1 MNKLKRIL
9 ILGLIAILCF
19 SVIPTTVAYADPQPF
34 SIIGSDGTAYTPV
47 KTDIKYDPVGEIYP
61 TVYCLWVPEDVAT
74 LTIRASDTYQKLH
87 CACNKG
93 GTSTTENG
101 EIVLSLSTNNH
112 TKRCL
117 STKLKNI
124 PDVGKYIDSSRDVA
138 HLMLVKLYDD
148 QATKISYIL
157 IQAGGTKLIADPQPF
172 SITGSDGTAYTP
184 VKTDI
189 KYDPVGE
196 IYPTVY
202 CLRVPEDVATLTIRA
217 SDTYQKLHCACNK
230 GGTSTTENGEIVLSL
245 STNNHTKRCLSTKL
259 KNIPGVGK
267 YIDSSTD
274 AAHLMLV
281 KLYDDQA
288 TDISYILIQA
298 GGSAPTEDTT
308 PPELSLIANGVQRT
322 GETTATVKF
331 TSSEAGTVYYSLV
344 SADAVDTSTAGTAMV
359 SGENTLNITGITAD
373 ATTVYIKAKD
383 GSGNI
388 SVSTLEAAVPAYE
401 TTYEIY
407 LGLWSHAQYYD
418 LGYRVASVTAD
429 GRPLSM
435 SGISEVEC
443 SGVKAGQTVKV
454 TLYIPEAGKELASVS
469 LITNDGNKTPI
480 NVTVDGTE
488 NSFTF
493 TMPAANVR
501 TAIGERFTLKDS
513 SIVRY
518 SLKSGVSLLYSN
530 VGDIESNRQGTVTFT
545 DSNGVTLMQALPGQ
559 QVTVTAQP
567 VPYTAGNV
575 FHRKFVCWKDIEGI
589 EVSAEDRLTPSFTF
603 TMPASD
609 VYLFAEINN
618 VGTEVTW
625 KTNPLDVTNV
635 QLKGLSS
642 NDSPFVFADGATLS
656 AIPLGEDWWYRY
668 EFTGWT
674 VERDGTTLPDSE
686 VSTSL
691 VNSSRPKG
699 SFGYATKVEFKA
711 SGEKMTVT
719 ANFCERAFA
728 SVTAAAD
735 AAMGSATV
743 TVGDSTPAETQSV
756 VYEGQTVTLTATP
769 GARYTLTGWEVK
781 VDGSDTLIEVTK
793 DAENANKATF
803 TMPATKENITAKAI
817 FKVDPAKASAACVL
831 EDVELAIPS
840 ATVENTGTSYTITV
854 PANTDADTLAAAVLK
869 FTVSEYADVVTADGS
884 VWPEDGKA
892 CGMALDTPVT
902 FTVRSEK
909 CRIGKDDTAKADYT
923 VTINRAKSTQCAID
937 SAKLGNVD
945 GVVDQTGKTL
955 TFTVPADTEDSAVT
969 TMPLTFTCSQY
980 ASIKLKDAEADWVND
995 TACGMKL
1002 NEEKTFVV
1010 TAEDGT
1016 TTAEYTVVI
1025 HRAPSD
1031 KKALTGAT
1039 LGDIAAVIDEDGHA
1053 LAFTVPSDTTDSTL
1067 GEMILKFTC
1076 SPRAA
1081 VKLKDAEDNWPAA
1094 GLRSG
1099 LKLGIP
1105 ATFVVTAENGDTQEY
1120 TVTVNREKSTEKAI
1134 TEAVLTK
1141 TGGASV
1147 KADISEQNKTV
1158 TFMLPVGTTDADV
1171 AAMTL
1176 KFTCSQYASIKLEGA
1191 ETNWPADGQLCGM
1204 KLNEAKTF
1212 VVTAENGGTQPY
1224 TVLIVRG
1231 KSAAKEITSAIL
1243 LAKAGDTTSPATVKI
1258 DNAKKTIDFTLPA
1271 GSDTSKLGE
1280 MILKLTVS
1288 DYATV
1293 KKSGDTGN
1301 WPAEGKACDMEL
1313 DKAATFTVTAENGS
1327 TQDYTVTITRTKST
1341 TKDITAVKLLNADKS
1356 VIAEGKLSGTTWTIT
1371 LPSDTD
1377 KALINKI
1384 GTSTDVFM
1392 QINYTGVS
1400 LAQAE
1405 GYSDA
1410 SAAENMKWS
1419 SGNIMCGISPNSS
1432 NTFTVTAEDG
1442 STKTY
1447 TVEIKY
1453 TAPNAPT
1460 LSNGSATRTS
1470 KTGATVKFTSSEAG
1484 TYYYKVVTHG
1494 AAAPTVDEIKKSTTK
1509 GTASAGETTFTLS
1522 NLTEDARDIYIVVV
1536 SASGGESTALKIE
1549 IPAYGGGTETPD
1561 TGKFT
1566 ITANAP
1572 KGGTIT
1578 TNRTKADKGDEI
1590 IVTVTPDSGYQMVE
1604 GSLSYS
1610 LAVAGGE
1617 TVKITGNRF
1626 IMPGGNVT
1634 ITCKW
1639 ETATTTA
1646 KGITSFSINGVAG
1659 AVNNTTNTITITMP
1673 RGTDVTK
1680 LTPTISTNGVK
1691 SLTPG
1696 SGETVNFT
1704 NSVTYTATMEDGST
1718 KTYTVTVYV
1727 DKGTLADQFWDKL
1740 TDFVNQVP
1748 WWEYAKHQQSTS
1760 KYPKYW

>member
-1 MNKLKRIL
+1 
-9 ILGLIAILCF
+9 
-19 SVIPTTVAYADPQPF
+19 
-34 SIIGSDGTAYTPV
+34 
-47 KTDIKYDPVGEIYP
+47 
-61 TVYCLWVPEDVAT
+61 
-74 LTIRASDTYQKLH
+74 
-87 CACNKG
+87 
-93 GTSTTENG
+93 
-101 EIVLSLSTNNH
+101 
-112 TKRCL
+112 
-117 STKLKNI
+117 
-124 PDVGKYIDSSRDVA
+124 
-138 HLMLVKLYDD
+138 
-148 QATKISYIL
+148 
-157 IQAGGTKLIADPQPF
+157 
-172 SITGSDGTAYTP
+172 
-184 VKTDI
+184 
-189 KYDPVGE
+189 
-196 IYPTVY
+196 
-202 CLRVPEDVATLTIRA
+202 
-217 SDTYQKLHCACNK
+217 
-230 GGTSTTENGEIVLSL
+230 
-245 STNNHTKRCLSTKL
+245 
-259 KNIPGVGK
+259 
-267 YIDSSTD
+267 
-274 AAHLMLV
+274 
-281 KLYDDQA
+281 
-288 TDISYILIQA
+288 
-298 GGSAPTEDTT
+298 
-308 PPELSLIANGVQRT
+308 
-322 GETTATVKF
+322 
-331 TSSEAGTVYYSLV
+331 
-344 SADAVDTSTAGTAMV
+344 MV

-383 GSGNI
+383 GSGNV
-388 SVSTLEAAVPAYE
+388 SESTLEAAVPAYE

-454 TLYIPEAGKELASVS
+454 TLYIPETGKELASVS
-469 LITNDGNKTPI
+469 LITNDGNNTPI
-480 NVTVDGTE
+480 NATVDGTE

-501 TAIGERFTLKDS
+501 TAIGESFTLKES

-545 DSNGVTLMQALPGQ
+545 DSNGVTLMQAQPGQ

-567 VPYTAGNV
+567 VPYTAGDV
-575 FHRKFVCWKDIEGI
+575 FHRKFVRWKDIDGI
-589 EVSAEDRLTPSFTF
+589 KVSAEDQLKPSFTF

-674 VERDGTTLPDSE
+674 VERSDGTTLPDSE

-719 ANFCERAFA
+719 ANFRDRTFA
-728 SVTAAAD
+728 SVTAVAD
-735 AAMGSATV
+735 ATMGSATV
-743 TVGDSTPAETQSV
+743 TVGENTGTSQYP
-756 VYEGQTVTLTATP
+756 VYEGQSVTLTATP
-769 GARYTLTGWEVK
+769 GNRYTLTGWEVK
-781 VDGSDTLIEVTK
+781 VDGSDTLIKVTK
-793 DAENANKATF
+793 DAEDANKATF

-817 FKVDPAKASAACVL
+817 FEVDPAKASAACVL

-869 FTVSEYADVVTADGS
+869 FTVSKYADVVTADGS

-892 CGMALDTPVT
+892 CGMTLDTPVT

-909 CRIGKDDTAKADYT
+909 CRIGKDDAAKANYT
-923 VTINRAKSTQCAID
+923 ITVIRAKSTQCAIG

-969 TMPLTFTCSQY
+969 NMPLTFACSQY

-1016 TTAEYTVVI
+1016 TTAVYTVVI

-1053 LAFTVPSDTTDSTL
+1053 VTFTVPADTTDSKL

-1076 SPRAA
+1076 SPRAT
-1081 VKLKDAEDNWPAA
+1081 VKLKDADNNWPD
-1094 GLRSG
+1094 SG
-1099 LKLGIP
+1099 EACRLKLGVP
-1105 ATFVVTAENGDTQEY
+1105 ATFVVTAEDTSTREY

-1141 TGGASV
+1141 TGGTSV
-1147 KADISEQNKTV
+1147 KADISEQNKTI
-1158 TFMLPVGTTDADV
+1158 TFTLPAGTTDADV

-1212 VVTAENGGTQPY
+1212 VVTAENGGTQTY

-1293 KKSGDTGN
+1293 KKSGDTDN
-1301 WPAEGKACDMEL
+1301 WPAAGKACGMKL
-1313 DKAATFTVTAENGS
+1313 DTPVTFTVTAEDGKT
-1327 TQDYTVTITRTKST
+1327 TQDYALTITKAKSSE
-1341 TKDITAVKLLNADKS
+1341 KDITAVKLLNADKS
-1356 VIAEGKLSGTTWTIT
+1356 VIAAGKLSGTTWTIT

-1405 GYSDA
+1405 GYDDA
-1410 SAAENMKWS
+1410 TGISGKWS
-1419 SGNIMCGISPNSS
+1419 SGNVMCGISPNSS

-1447 TVEIKY
+1447 TVAIEY

-1470 KTGATVKFTSSEAG
+1470 KTGATVKFTTNEAG

-1494 AAAPTVDEIKKSTTK
+1494 AAAPTADEIMKSTTH
-1509 GTASAGETTFTLS
+1509 GTASAGETTITLS

-1536 SASGGESTALKIE
+1536 GAAGGESTALKVE
-1549 IPAYGGGTETPD
+1549 IPAYGSGSETPD

-1566 ITANAP
+1566 ISVNAP
-1572 KGGTIT
+1572 KGGKIT

-1590 IVTVTPDSGYQMVE
+1590 IVTVKPDSGYQMVE
-1604 GSLSYS
+1604 GSLTYS

-1626 IMPGGNVT
+1626 TMPAGNVT

-1659 AVNNTTNTITITMP
+1659 AVNNSTNTITITMP

-1680 LTPTISTNGVK
+1680 LTPVIATNGVK

-1696 SGETVNFT
+1696 SGETVDFT
-1704 NSVTYTATMEDGST
+1704 NAVTYTAAMEDGSS

-1740 TDFVNQVP
+1740 TDFATQVP
-1748 WWEYAKHQQSTS
+1748 WWQYAEKQQSTS

>member
-19 SVIPTTVAYADPQPF
+19 SVIPTTVAYADSQPF
-34 SIIGSDGTAYTPV
+34 SITGSDGTAYTPV

-61 TVYCLWVPEDVAT
+61 TLYCLWVPEDVEA
-74 LTIRASDTYQKLH
+74 LTIRASDIYTTLQ

-93 GTSTTENG
+93 GASTVENG
-101 EIVLSLSTNNH
+101 EIALSLSTNNH

-124 PDVGKYIDSSRDVA
+124 SGVDKYIDSSTDVT

-148 QATKISYIL
+148 QATDISYIL

-217 SDTYQKLHCACNK
+217 SDIYTTLQCACNK

-259 KNIPGVGK
+259 KNISGVGK

-274 AAHLMLV
+274 VTHLMLV

-298 GGSAPTEDTT
+298 GGSVPTEDTT
-308 PPELSLIANGVQRT
+308 PPELSLVADGVQRT

-331 TSSEAGTVYYSLV
+331 TSSEAGTAYYSPV
-344 SADAVDTSTAGTAMV
+344 SADAVDTSAAGTAMV
-359 SGENTLNITGITAD
+359 SGENTLNITGLTAD
-373 ATTVYIKAKD
+373 AATVYIKAKD
-383 GSGNI
+383 SSGNI

-429 GRPLSM
+429 GKPLSM

-530 VGDIESNRQGTVTFT
+530 VGDIESNRQGTVIFT
-545 DSNGVTLMQALPGQ
+545 DSNGVTLMQAQPGQ

-567 VPYTAGNV
+567 VPYTAGDV
-575 FHRKFVCWKDIEGI
+575 FHREFVCWKDIEGI
-589 EVSAEDRLTPSFTF
+589 KVSAEDQLKPSFTF
-603 TMPASD
+603 EMPAND

-711 SGEKMTVT
+711 SGKKMAVT
-719 ANFCERAFA
+719 ANFLERAFA

-743 TVGDSTPAETQSV
+743 TVGENTGTSQYP
-756 VYEGQTVTLTATP
+756 VYEGQSVILTAAP

-781 VDGSDTLIEVTK
+781 DTDGTEIAVTPV
-793 DAENANKATF
+793 EGNANQATF
-803 TMPATKENITAKAI
+803 TMPATGKNISAKAI
-817 FKVDPAKASAACVL
+817 FEVDPDKASPACVL

-869 FTVSEYADVVTADGS
+869 FTVSKYADVVTADGS

-892 CGMALDTPVT
+892 CGMTLDTPVT

-909 CRIGKDDTAKADYT
+909 CRIGKDGTAKADYT
-923 VTINRAKSTQCAID
+923 ITVIRAKSTQCAIG

-969 TMPLTFTCSQY
+969 NMPLTFACSQY

-1016 TTAEYTVVI
+1016 TTAVYTVVI

-1053 LAFTVPSDTTDSTL
+1053 LTFTVPADTTDSTL
-1067 GEMILKFTC
+1067 GEMILQFTC
-1076 SPRAA
+1076 PPRAA

-1099 LKLGIP
+1099 LKLGVP

-1204 KLNEAKTF
+1204 KLNETKTF
-1212 VVTAENGGTQPY
+1212 VVTAENGDTQAY

-1231 KSAAKEITSAIL
+1231 KSSAKEITNALL

>member
-19 SVIPTTVAYADPQPF
+19 SVIPTTVAYADSQPF
-34 SIIGSDGTAYTPV
+34 SITGSDGTAYTPV

-61 TVYCLWVPEDVAT
+61 TLYCLWVPEDVEA
-74 LTIRASDTYQKLH
+74 LTIRASDIYTTLQ

-124 PDVGKYIDSSRDVA
+124 SGVGKYIDSSTDVT

-148 QATKISYIL
+148 QATDISYIL

-196 IYPTVY
+196 IYPTLY
-202 CLRVPEDVATLTIRA
+202 CLWVPEDVEALTIRA
-217 SDTYQKLHCACNK
+217 SDIYTTLQCACNK

-259 KNIPGVGK
+259 KNISGVGK

-274 AAHLMLV
+274 VTHLMLV

-298 GGSAPTEDTT
+298 GGSVPTEDTT
-308 PPELSLIANGVQRT
+308 PPELSLVADGVQRT

-331 TSSEAGTVYYSLV
+331 TSSEAGTAYYSLV
-344 SADAVDTSTAGTAMV
+344 SADAVDTSAAGTAMV
-359 SGENTLNITGITAD
+359 SGENTLNITGLTAD
-373 ATTVYIKAKD
+373 AATVYIKAKD
-383 GSGNI
+383 SSGNI

-530 VGDIESNRQGTVTFT
+530 VGDIESNRQGTVIFT
-545 DSNGVTLMQALPGQ
+545 DSNGVTLMQAQPGQ

-567 VPYTAGNV
+567 VPYTAGDV
-575 FHRKFVCWKDIEGI
+575 FHREFVCWKDIEGI
-589 EVSAEDRLTPSFTF
+589 KVSAEDQLKPSFTF
-603 TMPASD
+603 EMPAND

-711 SGEKMTVT
+711 SGKKMAVT
-719 ANFCERAFA
+719 ANFLERAFA

-743 TVGDSTPAETQSV
+743 TVGENTGTSQYP
-756 VYEGQTVTLTATP
+756 VYEGQSVILTAAP

-781 VDGSDTLIEVTK
+781 DTDGTEIAVTPV
-793 DAENANKATF
+793 EGNANQATF
-803 TMPATKENITAKAI
+803 TMPATGKNISAKAI
-817 FKVDPAKASAACVL
+817 FEVDPDKASPACVL
-831 EDVELAIPS
+831 EDMELAIPS

-869 FTVSEYADVVTADGS
+869 FTVSKYADVVTADGS

-892 CGMALDTPVT
+892 CGMTLDTPVT

-909 CRIGKDDTAKADYT
+909 CRIGKDDNAKADYT
-923 VTINRAKSTQCAID
+923 ITVIRAKSTQCAIG

-969 TMPLTFTCSQY
+969 NMPLTFACSQY

-1016 TTAEYTVVI
+1016 TTAVYTVVI

-1039 LGDIAAVIDEDGHA
+1039 LGDIVAVIDEDGHA
-1053 LAFTVPSDTTDSTL
+1053 LTFTVPADTTDSKL

-1076 SPRAA
+1076 SPRAT
-1081 VKLKDAEDNWPAA
+1081 VKLKDADNNWPD
-1094 GLRSG
+1094 SG
-1099 LKLGIP
+1099 EACRLKLGVP
-1105 ATFVVTAENGDTQEY
+1105 ATFVVTAEDTSTREY
-1120 TVTVNREKSTEKAI
+1120 TVTVNREQSTENAI

-1141 TGGASV
+1141 TDGTSV
-1147 KADISEQNKTV
+1147 KADISEQNRTI
-1158 TFMLPVGTTDADV
+1158 TFTLPVGTTDADV

-1212 VVTAENGGTQPY
+1212 VVTAENGGTQKYP
-1224 TVLIVRG
+1224 VLIVRG

-1293 KKSGDTGN
+1293 KKSGDTDN
-1301 WPAEGKACDMEL
+1301 WPAAGKACGMEL
-1313 DKAATFTVTAENGS
+1313 NKAATFTVTAENGS

-1405 GYSDA
+1405 GYDDA
-1410 SAAENMKWS
+1410 TGTIGKWS
-1419 SGNIMCGISPNSS
+1419 SGNVMCGISPNSS
-1432 NTFTVTAEDG
+1432 KTFTVTAEDG

-1460 LSNGSATRTS
+1460 LSSGSATRSS
-1470 KTGATVKFTSSEAG
+1470 KTAATVKFTSSEAG
-1484 TYYYKVVTHG
+1484 NYFYKVEDHG
-1494 AAAPTVDEIKKSTTK
+1494 AAVPTVDTSKNGTSAVK
-1509 GTASAGETTFTLS
+1509 GENTITLS

-1536 SASGGESTALKIE
+1536 NASRGESAALKVE
-1549 IPAYGGGTETPD
+1549 IPAYGSGSETPD

-1566 ITANAP
+1566 ITINAP

-1590 IVTVTPDSGYQMVE
+1590 IVTVKPDSGYQMVE
-1604 GSLSYS
+1604 GSLTYS

-1626 IMPGGNVT
+1626 TMPAGNVT

-1646 KGITSFSINGVAG
+1646 KGITSFSIGGVVG
-1659 AVNNTTNTITITMP
+1659 AVNNTTNTITITLP

-1680 LTPTISTNGVK
+1680 LTPVIATNGVK

-1696 SGETVNFT
+1696 SGETVDFT
-1704 NSVTYTATMEDGST
+1704 NAVTYTAAMEDGSS

-1740 TDFVNQVP
+1740 TDFATQVP

>member
-74 LTIRASDTYQKLH
+74 LTIRASDTYQNLH

-124 PDVGKYIDSSRDVA
+124 PDVGKYIDSSRDV
-138 HLMLVKLYDD
+138 
-148 QATKISYIL
+148 
-157 IQAGGTKLIADPQPF
+157 
-172 SITGSDGTAYTP
+172 
-184 VKTDI
+184 
-189 KYDPVGE
+189 
-196 IYPTVY
+196 
-202 CLRVPEDVATLTIRA
+202 
-217 SDTYQKLHCACNK
+217 
-230 GGTSTTENGEIVLSL
+230 
-245 STNNHTKRCLSTKL
+245 
-259 KNIPGVGK
+259 
-267 YIDSSTD
+267 
-274 AAHLMLV
+274 AHLMLV

-1494 AAAPTVDEIKKSTTK
+1494 AAALTVDEIKKSTTK

>member
-19 SVIPTTVAYADPQPF
+19 SVIPTTVAYADSQPF
-34 SIIGSDGTAYTPV
+34 SITGSDGTAYTPV

-61 TVYCLWVPEDVAT
+61 TLYCLWVPEDVEA
-74 LTIRASDTYQKLH
+74 LTIRASDIYTTLQ

-93 GTSTTENG
+93 GASTVENG
-101 EIVLSLSTNNH
+101 EIALSLSTNNH

-124 PDVGKYIDSSRDVA
+124 SGVDKYIDSSTDVT

-148 QATKISYIL
+148 QATDISYIL

-196 IYPTVY
+196 IYPTLY
-202 CLRVPEDVATLTIRA
+202 CLWVPEDVEALTIRA
-217 SDTYQKLHCACNK
+217 SDIYTTLQCACNK
-230 GGTSTTENGEIVLSL
+230 GGASTVENGEIALSL

-259 KNIPGVGK
+259 KNISGVDK

-274 AAHLMLV
+274 VTHLMLV

-298 GGSAPTEDTT
+298 GGSVPTEDTT
-308 PPELSLIANGVQRT
+308 PPELSLVADGVQRT

-331 TSSEAGTVYYSLV
+331 TSSEAGTAYYSLV
-344 SADAVDTSTAGTAMV
+344 SADAVDTSAAGTAMV
-359 SGENTLNITGITAD
+359 SGENTLNITGLTAD
-373 ATTVYIKAKD
+373 AATVYIKAKD
-383 GSGNI
+383 SSGNI

-429 GRPLSM
+429 GKPLSM

-530 VGDIESNRQGTVTFT
+530 VGDIESNRQGTVIFT
-545 DSNGVTLMQALPGQ
+545 DSNGVTLMQAQPGQ

-567 VPYTAGNV
+567 VPYTAGDV
-575 FHRKFVCWKDIEGI
+575 FHREFVCWKDIEGI
-589 EVSAEDRLTPSFTF
+589 KVSAEDQLKPSFTF
-603 TMPASD
+603 EMPAND

-711 SGEKMTVT
+711 SGKKMAVT
-719 ANFCERAFA
+719 ANFLERAFA

-743 TVGDSTPAETQSV
+743 TVGENTGTSQYP
-756 VYEGQTVTLTATP
+756 VYEGQSVILTAAP

-781 VDGSDTLIEVTK
+781 DTDGTEIAVTPV
-793 DAENANKATF
+793 EGNANQATF
-803 TMPATKENITAKAI
+803 TMPATGKNISAKAI
-817 FKVDPAKASAACVL
+817 FEVDPDKASPACVL

-869 FTVSEYADVVTADGS
+869 FTVSKYADVVTADGS

-892 CGMALDTPVT
+892 CGMTLDTPVT

-909 CRIGKDDTAKADYT
+909 CRIGKDGTAKADYT
-923 VTINRAKSTQCAID
+923 ITVIRAKSTQCAIG

-969 TMPLTFTCSQY
+969 NMPLTFACSQY

-1016 TTAEYTVVI
+1016 TTAVYTVVI

-1053 LAFTVPSDTTDSTL
+1053 LTFTVPADTTDSTL
-1067 GEMILKFTC
+1067 GEMILQFTC
-1076 SPRAA
+1076 PPRAA

-1099 LKLGIP
+1099 LKLGVP

-1204 KLNEAKTF
+1204 KLNETKTF
-1212 VVTAENGGTQPY
+1212 VVTAENGDTQAY

-1231 KSAAKEITSAIL
+1231 KSSAKEITNALL

-1356 VIAEGKLSGTTWTIT
+1356 VLAEGKLSGTTWTIT

>member
-19 SVIPTTVAYADPQPF
+19 SVIPTTVAYADSQPF
-34 SIIGSDGTAYTPV
+34 SITGSDGTAYTPV

-61 TVYCLWVPEDVAT
+61 TLYCLWVPEDVEA
-74 LTIRASDTYQKLH
+74 LTIRASDIYTTLQ

-124 PDVGKYIDSSRDVA
+124 S
-138 HLMLVKLYDD
+138 
-148 QATKISYIL
+148 
-157 IQAGGTKLIADPQPF
+157 
-172 SITGSDGTAYTP
+172 
-184 VKTDI
+184 
-189 KYDPVGE
+189 
-196 IYPTVY
+196 
-202 CLRVPEDVATLTIRA
+202 
-217 SDTYQKLHCACNK
+217 
-230 GGTSTTENGEIVLSL
+230 
-245 STNNHTKRCLSTKL
+245 
-259 KNIPGVGK
+259 GVGK

-274 AAHLMLV
+274 VTHLMLV

-298 GGSAPTEDTT
+298 GGSVPTEDTT
-308 PPELSLIANGVQRT
+308 PPELSLVADGVQRT

-331 TSSEAGTVYYSLV
+331 TSSEAGTAYYSLV
-344 SADAVDTSTAGTAMV
+344 SADAVDTSAAGTAMV
-359 SGENTLNITGITAD
+359 SGENTLNITGLTAD
-373 ATTVYIKAKD
+373 AATVYIKAKD
-383 GSGNI
+383 SSGNI

-429 GRPLSM
+429 GKPLSM

-530 VGDIESNRQGTVTFT
+530 VGDIESNRQGTVIFT
-545 DSNGVTLMQALPGQ
+545 DSNGVTLMQAQPGQ

-567 VPYTAGNV
+567 VPYTAGDV
-575 FHRKFVCWKDIEGI
+575 FHREFVCWKDIEGI
-589 EVSAEDRLTPSFTF
+589 KVSAEDQLKPSFTF
-603 TMPASD
+603 EMPAND

-711 SGEKMTVT
+711 SGKKMAVT
-719 ANFCERAFA
+719 ANFLERAFA

-743 TVGDSTPAETQSV
+743 TVGENTGTSQYP
-756 VYEGQTVTLTATP
+756 VYEGQSVILTAAP

-781 VDGSDTLIEVTK
+781 DTDGTEIAVTPV
-793 DAENANKATF
+793 EGNANQATF
-803 TMPATKENITAKAI
+803 TMPATGKNISAKAI
-817 FKVDPAKASAACVL
+817 FEVDPDKASPACVL

-869 FTVSEYADVVTADGS
+869 FTVSKYADVVTADGS

-892 CGMALDTPVT
+892 CGMTLDTPVT

-909 CRIGKDDTAKADYT
+909 CRIGKDGTAKADYT
-923 VTINRAKSTQCAID
+923 ITVIRAKSTQCAIG

-969 TMPLTFTCSQY
+969 NMPLTFACSQY

-1016 TTAEYTVVI
+1016 TTAVYTVVI

-1053 LAFTVPSDTTDSTL
+1053 LTFTVPADTTDSTL
-1067 GEMILKFTC
+1067 GEMILQFTC
-1076 SPRAA
+1076 PPRAA

-1099 LKLGIP
+1099 LKLGVP

-1204 KLNEAKTF
+1204 KLNETKTF
-1212 VVTAENGGTQPY
+1212 VVTAENGDTQAY

-1231 KSAAKEITSAIL
+1231 KSSAKEITNALL

>member
-1 MNKLKRIL
+1 M
-9 ILGLIAILCF
+9 
-19 SVIPTTVAYADPQPF
+19 P
-34 SIIGSDGTAYTPV
+34 
-47 KTDIKYDPVGEIYP
+47 
-61 TVYCLWVPEDVAT
+61 
-74 LTIRASDTYQKLH
+74 
-87 CACNKG
+87 
-93 GTSTTENG
+93 
-101 EIVLSLSTNNH
+101 STN
-112 TKRCL
+112 K
-117 STKLKNI
+117 
-124 PDVGKYIDSSRDVA
+124 A
-138 HLMLVKLYDD
+138 
-148 QATKISYIL
+148 
-157 IQAGGTKLIADPQPF
+157 
-172 SITGSDGTAYTP
+172 
-184 VKTDI
+184 
-189 KYDPVGE
+189 
-196 IYPTVY
+196 
-202 CLRVPEDVATLTIRA
+202 
-217 SDTYQKLHCACNK
+217 
-230 GGTSTTENGEIVLSL
+230 
-245 STNNHTKRCLSTKL
+245 
-259 KNIPGVGK
+259 
-267 YIDSSTD
+267 
-274 AAHLMLV
+274 
-281 KLYDDQA
+281 
-288 TDISYILIQA
+288 
-298 GGSAPTEDTT
+298 
-308 PPELSLIANGVQRT
+308 
-322 GETTATVKF
+322 
-331 TSSEAGTVYYSLV
+331 
-344 SADAVDTSTAGTAMV
+344 
-359 SGENTLNITGITAD
+359 ITA
-373 ATTVYIKAKD
+373 
-383 GSGNI
+383 
-388 SVSTLEAAVPAYE
+388 
-401 TTYEIY
+401 
-407 LGLWSHAQYYD
+407 
-418 LGYRVASVTAD
+418 
-429 GRPLSM
+429 
-435 SGISEVEC
+435 
-443 SGVKAGQTVKV
+443 
-454 TLYIPEAGKELASVS
+454 
-469 LITNDGNKTPI
+469 
-480 NVTVDGTE
+480 
-488 NSFTF
+488 
-493 TMPAANVR
+493 
-501 TAIGERFTLKDS
+501 
-513 SIVRY
+513 
-518 SLKSGVSLLYSN
+518 
-530 VGDIESNRQGTVTFT
+530 
-545 DSNGVTLMQALPGQ
+545 
-559 QVTVTAQP
+559 
-567 VPYTAGNV
+567 
-575 FHRKFVCWKDIEGI
+575 
-589 EVSAEDRLTPSFTF
+589 
-603 TMPASD
+603 
-609 VYLFAEINN
+609 
-618 VGTEVTW
+618 
-625 KTNPLDVTNV
+625 
-635 QLKGLSS
+635 
-642 NDSPFVFADGATLS
+642 
-656 AIPLGEDWWYRY
+656 
-668 EFTGWT
+668 
-674 VERDGTTLPDSE
+674 
-686 VSTSL
+686 
-691 VNSSRPKG
+691 
-699 SFGYATKVEFKA
+699 
-711 SGEKMTVT
+711 T
-719 ANFCERAFA
+719 ANFA
-728 SVTAAAD
+728 
-735 AAMGSATV
+735 
-743 TVGDSTPAETQSV
+743 
-756 VYEGQTVTLTATP
+756 
-769 GARYTLTGWEVK
+769 
-781 VDGSDTLIEVTK
+781 
-793 DAENANKATF
+793 
-803 TMPATKENITAKAI
+803 
-817 FKVDPAKASAACVL
+817 VDPDKASTACVL

-840 ATVENTGTSYTITV
+840 ATVENRGTSYTITV

-869 FTVSEYADVVTADGS
+869 FTVSKYADVVTADGS

-892 CGMALDTPVT
+892 CSMTLDTPVT

-923 VTINRAKSTQCAID
+923 ITVIRAKSTQCAID

-945 GVVDQTGKTL
+945 GVVDQTGKAL
-955 TFTVPADTEDSAVT
+955 TFTIPADTEDSAVT

-1053 LAFTVPSDTTDSTL
+1053 LTFTVPSDTTDSTL

-1271 GSDTSKLGE
+1271 GTDTSKLGE

-1288 DYATV
+1288 DYAAV
-1293 KKSGDTGN
+1293 AKKDDPGKN
-1301 WPAEGKACDMEL
+1301 WTEGAVCGMEL

-1405 GYSDA
+1405 GYDDA
-1410 SAAENMKWS
+1410 TGIIGKWS
-1419 SGNIMCGISPNSS
+1419 SGNVMCGISPNSS
-1432 NTFTVTAEDG
+1432 KTFTVTAEDG
-1442 STKTY
+1442 SAKTY

-1460 LSNGSATRTS
+1460 LSGGSATRTS

-1484 TYYYKVVTHG
+1484 NYFYKVVDHG
-1494 AAAPTVDEIKKSTTK
+1494 AAVPTVDTSKNGTSAVK
-1509 GTASAGETTFTLS
+1509 GENTITLS

-1536 SASGGESTALKIE
+1536 NASRGESAALKVE
-1549 IPAYGGGTETPD
+1549 IPAYGSGSETPD

-1566 ITANAP
+1566 ITINAP

-1590 IVTVTPDSGYQMVE
+1590 IVTVKPDSGYQMVE
-1604 GSLSYS
+1604 GSLTYS

-1626 IMPGGNVT
+1626 TMPAGNVT

-1639 ETATTTA
+1639 ETATTMA
-1646 KGITSFSINGVAG
+1646 KGITSFSVSGVVG
-1659 AVNNTTNTITITMP
+1659 AVNNTTNTITITLP

-1680 LTPTISTNGVK
+1680 LTPVIATNGVK

-1696 SGETVNFT
+1696 SGETVDFT
-1704 NSVTYTATMEDGST
+1704 NAVTYTAAMEDGSS

-1740 TDFVNQVP
+1740 TDFATQVP